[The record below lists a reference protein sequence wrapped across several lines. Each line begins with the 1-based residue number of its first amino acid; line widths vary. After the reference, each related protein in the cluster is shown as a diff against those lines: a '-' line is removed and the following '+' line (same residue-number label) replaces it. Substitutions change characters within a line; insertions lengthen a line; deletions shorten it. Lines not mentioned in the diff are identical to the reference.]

1 MSKKAQYR
9 KQDKEGTGIDYAVD
23 RLDQGTIDQSGYDY
37 HGKSR
42 QYNYDTD
49 ILFDQIKQ
57 FTH

>member
-9 KQDKEGTGIDYAVD
+9 KQDKEGTGIDYAVN
-23 RLDQGTIDQSGYDY
+23 RLDQGTIDQSGDDHYS
-37 HGKSR
+37 KSR
-42 QYNYDTD
+42 KYDDEPD